1 MFREQDMN
9 AVVLLH
15 NIDQPFVSALEAGD
29 DDVKFQRIDAD
40 LTDAFKEEGDEE
52 KLKEDTETLKELTLV
67 LNANNDLV
75 QYLLANKDG
84 EHSDMFCK
92 QLYDLAM
99 ISHQPLQADKMT
111 EFINRSNEIM
121 MLLTK

>member
-1 MFREQDMN
+1 MDWIWTVSYTHLMN

-52 KLKEDTETLKELTLV
+52 KLKKIPRL
-67 LNANNDLV
+67 
-75 QYLLANKDG
+75 
-84 EHSDMFCK
+84 
-92 QLYDLAM
+92 
-99 ISHQPLQADKMT
+99 
-111 EFINRSNEIM
+111 
-121 MLLTK
+121 